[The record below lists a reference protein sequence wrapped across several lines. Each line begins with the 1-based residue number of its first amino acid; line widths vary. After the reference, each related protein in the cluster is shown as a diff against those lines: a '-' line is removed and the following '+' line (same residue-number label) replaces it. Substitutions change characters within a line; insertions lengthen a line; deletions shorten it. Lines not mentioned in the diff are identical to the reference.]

1 MAAGQISTK
10 LMSDT
15 FKITVFI
22 VFTVV
27 RQHLTNSA
35 EIFPAIIP
43 GTCAPPVTKETMF
56 NRCCQTL

>member
-1 MAAGQISTK
+1 MAAGQINTK

-35 EIFPAIIP
+35 EILPAIIP
-43 GTCAPPVTKETMF
+43 GA
-56 NRCCQTL
+56 